1 MERRVSSPRLGWA
14 LLLWV
19 LATAV
24 FLRFWQL
31 GDWPPGL
38 YRDEATNGLDAL
50 RVLEGEHTLFFA
62 ANNGREPAYIY
73 LTAGA
78 ISLLGRSALAVRLG
92 AALAGSL
99 TTLVVYLLAKE
110 WFGRRVGLLA
120 AVLWAIT
127 LWPIH
132 LSRIGLRV
140 ILLAPLLGLTFWL
153 GTRAYR
159 RRNGWLWLA
168 AGLVYG
174 ATFYTYLAARFTPVL
189 LVAIALYL
197 KVRNQAS
204 GARYQRNK
212 HSPHT
217 AHGSRIT
224 DYGSRITDYGSRI
237 MDYLF
242 FALGT
247 AVTLFPFAL
256 LAAQQPEILLGRTG
270 QVSVW
275 NTAVNGGDLWGTL
288 LRQTGAALGMFVWRG
303 DPILRHN
310 PAGRP
315 VFDLLMALPFL
326 LGVVWCLRYWR
337 RPAAGVLLLWV
348 GIMLGPTILAAD
360 TPHFLRA
367 AGVLPAVVIL
377 PALGLAQ
384 IADWLRRPWLAALV
398 VALLLV
404 GSTAVTVRDY
414 AHYSRSPDTG
424 YLFEQAARTLAERM
438 NQDGPNTT
446 FFVDE
451 RYWSGW
457 PSLPFLVMNPN
468 VDRYLSEAGL
478 PAPLPLP
485 AHLFVWPYGNVD
497 FVQEALPPRALV
509 WVEAGPLA
517 RGDLEPE
524 AYPLYATYRVHE
536 AQPLPPQAIFGGL
549 LQLQAAQ
556 AVLYDG
562 GVQVDLI
569 WLAETAV
576 VPPLTAFVH
585 LVGPDGLVA
594 QDDAPPAS
602 GLWPSDWWRPGLQ
615 LHERRTIPLPAS
627 FDPTVHYV
635 LVGLYDAAQTRLPL
649 VDGNG
654 RAAGDSWRVDIG
666 K

>member
-1 MERRVSSPRLGWA
+1 MERGVSSPRLGWA

-31 GDWPPGL
+31 GSWPPGL

-50 RVLEGEHTLFFA
+50 RVLEGEHALFFP

-78 ISLLGRSALAVRLG
+78 ISLLGRSPLAVRLA

-110 WFGRRVGLLA
+110 WFGRRVGLLSA
-120 AVLWAIT
+120 ALWAIT
-127 LWPIH
+127 LWPVH

-140 ILLAPLLGLTFWL
+140 VLLAPLLGLVFWL
-153 GTRAYR
+153 VTRAYR
-159 RRNGWLWLA
+159 QRNGWLWLV

-189 LVAIALYL
+189 LAAIALYL
-197 KVRNQAS
+197 KVRNQ
-204 GARYQRNK
+204 RN
-212 HSPHT
+212 HPSPLT
-217 AHGSRIT
+217 VHGSRMT
-224 DYGSRITDYGSRI
+224 
-237 MDYLF
+237 DYLF

-247 AVTLFPFAL
+247 AVTLLPLAL
-256 LAAQQPEILLGRTG
+256 LAAQQPELLLGRTG

-315 VFDLLMALPFL
+315 VFDLWMALPFL

-348 GIMLGPTILAAD
+348 GVMLGPTILAAD

-398 VALLLV
+398 VGLLV
-404 GSTAVTVRDY
+404 LGSTAVTIRDY
-414 AHYSRSPDTG
+414 AQYSQSPDTG
-424 YLFEQAARTLAERM
+424 YLFESAARTMAQRM
-438 NQDGPNTT
+438 NEDAPNTP

-457 PSLPFLVMNPN
+457 PSLPFLVTNPN
-468 VDRYLSEAGL
+468 VYRYLPEAGL

-517 RGDLEPE
+517 RGDLEQE
-524 AYPLYATYRVHE
+524 AYPLYATYRVHA
-536 AQPLPPQAIFGGL
+536 AQPLPTQAVFGGL

-569 WLAETAV
+569 WMAETAV
-576 VPPLTAFVH
+576 PQPLTAFVH
-585 LVGPDGLVA
+585 LVGPGGLVA
-594 QDDAPPAS
+594 QNDAPPGS
-602 GLWPSDWWRPGLQ
+602 GLWPPAWWRPGLQ

-627 FDPTVHYV
+627 FDPTAHYV
-635 LVGLYDAAQTRLPL
+635 LVGLYDATQTRLPL
-649 VDGNG
+649 VDGHG
-654 RAAGDSWRVDIG
+654 QAAGDSWRVDIG